1 MTGNKF
7 DWEKLGNRIAEMRI
21 EKGITQQQLAEL
33 TGLSV
38 VYIGYI
44 EQGKRHGT
52 LTTYLDIVNIL
63 GYTLNDLVI
72 YGPTEMDPSPYLSE
86 VASVLSICK
95 NGERETLL
103 RIIRELAEMVRQFHE
118 NDQ

>member
-1 MTGNKF
+1 MTGKKF

-21 EKGITQQQLAEL
+21 TKGITQQQLAEM

-38 VYIGYI
+38 VYVGYI

-63 GYTLNDLVI
+63 GYTLNDLII
-72 YGPTEMDPSPYLSE
+72 YESTDLLTSSYVLE

-95 NGERETLL
+95 TGERETLL
-103 RIIRELAEMVRQFHE
+103 RIIRELAEMIRQFQE
-118 NDQ
+118 NA